1 VVEPLQTITVIIF
14 LSTIFLV
21 IVRWIDSVVV
31 ALLGVIVMIIAGTMT
46 ETEAFAFVDWNV
58 ITILVS
64 IWLIAGYF
72 GKTGIPEYLGEVSFR
87 LSRGNVPMFVTL
99 IGTLSGFI
107 SMFIDNVVVV
117 LMLAPVV
124 FHIRKRYQFEA
135 TGAIL
140 FIGLCSNFMGT
151 ALLLGDLPP
160 QMLHSVSGIEFLGFI
175 WHDGLPSSFPILTL
189 TYLVVV
195 TVFYFKFRRS
205 PMAEV
210 SLTPRPKSRDAEAG
224 PHIKNPRFAFV
235 VCAVF
240 VLTIIAMS
248 MRELF
253 GVLLGYIAFAGALL
267 LVLIFEVFG
276 KAWRLDAPPLEDML
290 AELDWKAI
298 GFYVALFAL
307 VGGLENT
314 HVLEIVAAW
323 LISYIES
330 SLLLG
335 TSILYWVTAAVVGV
349 VEHDAYIL
357 TLLYVIRDLGET
369 QEINPWPLYWAL
381 VWAGT
386 LGSNL
391 TIAGAPALYVAL
403 TMGEKEDGRKWPLRE
418 FLSYSVPYVIISLV
432 VCYVLLVIVWILPFS
447 EAAGIQAQFSQ

>member
-1 VVEPLQTITVIIF
+1 MDPIQTITVIIF
-14 LSTIFLV
+14 AVTIVLV
-21 IVRWIDSVVV
+21 IGRWVDSVVA
-31 ALLGVIVMIIAGTMT
+31 ALVGVIAMVMAGSMT
-46 ETEAFAFVDWNV
+46 EVEAFAYVDWNV

-72 GKTGIPEYLGEVSFR
+72 GKTGIPEYLGDMTLR
-87 LSRGNVPMFVTL
+87 WSRGNVPLFVTL
-99 IGTLSGFI
+99 IGALSGFI

-124 FHIRKRYQFEA
+124 FHIRKLYSFEA

-160 QMLHSVSGIEFLGFI
+160 QMLHSVSGVEFLGFHLAFGPTVVVYHSDRHLCGRGGVFLRQI
-175 WHDGLPSSFPILTL
+175 PQLADGPGDAGSESADRGGRGGAAHQEQALRVGGVRGLPAHH
-189 TYLVVV
+189 
-195 TVFYFKFRRS
+195 RRH
-205 PMAEV
+205 V
-210 SLTPRPKSRDAEAG
+210 DARGVRGVAG
-224 PHIKNPRFAFV
+224 LHRV
-235 VCAVF
+235 Y
-240 VLTIIAMS
+240 
-248 MRELF
+248 R
-253 GVLLGYIAFAGALL
+253 ALL
-267 LVLIFEVFG
+267 LVLVFEIFG
-276 KAWRLDAPPLEDML
+276 KAWRLDAPSLEQML

-307 VGGLENT
+307 VGGLESV
-314 HVLEIVAAW
+314 HILEFIAGW
-323 LISYIES
+323 LVPYIET

-349 VEHDAYIL
+349 VEHDAFIL
-357 TLLYVIRDLGET
+357 TMLYVIRDLGGSHG
-369 QEINPWPLYWAL
+369 IDPWPLYWAL

-403 TMGEKEDGRKWPLRE
+403 TMGEKEDGRNWSLKE
-418 FLSYSVPYVIISLV
+418 FLSFSVPYVVISLV
-432 VCYVLLVIVWILPFS
+432 VCYLLLVLIWVLPFM
-447 EAAGIQAQFSQ
+447 

>member
-1 VVEPLQTITVIIF
+1 MEPIQTLTLVVFLATI
-14 LSTIFLV
+14 LMV
-21 IVRWIDSVVV
+21 IVRWIDSVVAAMV
-31 ALLGVIVMIIAGTMT
+31 GVVLMVMIGAMT
-46 ETEAFAFVDWNV
+46 EDQAFKFVDWNV
-58 ITILVS
+58 IAILVS

-72 GKTGIPEYLGEVSFR
+72 GKTGIPEYLGEMSLQ
-87 LSRGNVPMFVTL
+87 LSKGSVPLFVTL
-99 IGTLSGFI
+99 IGGLSGFI

-124 FHIRKRYQFEA
+124 FHIRKLYSFEA

-175 WHDGLPSSFPILTL
+175 WHSGRPSSFIVLTA

-195 TVFYFKFRRS
+195 AYFYFKFRASSMADVHIDPALVAADSS
-205 PMAEV
+205 PA
-210 SLTPRPKSRDAEAG
+210 S
-224 PHIKNPRFAFV
+224 HIKNPRFAWV
-235 VCAVF
+235 VCIVF
-240 VLTIIAMS
+240 LLTIVAMAL
-248 MRELF
+248 RELL
-253 GVLLGYIAFAGALL
+253 GVRLGYIAVTGALT
-267 LVLIFEVFG
+267 LVLVFEIFG
-276 KAWRLDAPPLEDML
+276 HAWKLEPPDLEGML

-307 VGGLENT
+307 VGGLENV
-314 HVLEIVAAW
+314 HILDIVAKW
-323 LISYIES
+323 LIPFLEE

-335 TSILYWVTAAVVGV
+335 VSILYWVTAPIVGV

-357 TLLYVIRDLGET
+357 TLLYVIRDLGESGVVD
-369 QEINPWPLYWAL
+369 PWPLYWAL
-381 VWAGT
+381 VWSGT

-403 TMGEKEDGRKWPLRE
+403 SMGEKEDAKKWSLGQ
-418 FLSYSVPYVIISLV
+418 FLAFTVPYVVISLI
-432 VCYVLLVIVWILPFS
+432 VCYVLMVFIWILPFMS
-447 EAAGIQAQFSQ
+447 AAP

>member
-1 VVEPLQTITVIIF
+1 MDPLQTITVIVF
-14 LSTIFLV
+14 LVTIFLV
-21 IVRWIDSVVV
+21 IVRWIDSVIA
-31 ALLGVIVMIIAGTMT
+31 ALLGVIVMIVVGSMT
-46 ETEAFAFVDWNV
+46 EVEAFQVVDWNV

-72 GKTGIPEYLGEVSFR
+72 GKTGIPEYLGELTLRWSK
-87 LSRGNVPMFVTL
+87 GDVPLFVTL

-124 FHIRKRYQFEA
+124 FHIRKLYKFEA

-160 QMLHSVSGIEFLGFI
+160 QMLHSVSGIEFLGFV
-175 WHDGLPSSFPILTL
+175 WHSGRPSSFIILTL

-195 TVFYFKFRRS
+195 AMYYFKFRNS
-205 PMAEV
+205 PMAAVTLEPV
-210 SLTPRPKSRDAEAG
+210 LDNPGEANE
-224 PHIKNPRFAFV
+224 PHIKNTRFAWV
-235 VCAVF
+235 VCTVF
-240 VLTIIAMS
+240 LLTIIGMS
-248 MRELF
+248 LREHL
-253 GVLLGYIAFAGALL
+253 GVMLGFIAFGGAVL
-267 LVLIFEVFG
+267 LVLVFELFG
-276 KAWRLDAPPLEDML
+276 KAWRLDPPELEDML

-307 VGGLENT
+307 VGGLEKA
-314 HVLEIVAAW
+314 HVLGIVAEW
-323 LISYIES
+323 LVPFIES
-330 SLLLG
+330 SLLVG
-335 TSILYWVTAAVVGV
+335 VSILYWITAVIVGV

-369 QEINPWPLYWAL
+369 SNINPWPLYWAT

-403 TMGEKEDGRKWPLRE
+403 SMGEKED
-418 FLSYSVPYVIISLV
+418 
-432 VCYVLLVIVWILPFS
+432 
-447 EAAGIQAQFSQ
+447 A

>member
-1 VVEPLQTITVIIF
+1 MESIQTITVIIF
-14 LSTIFLV
+14 VVTIGLV
-21 IVRWIDSVVV
+21 IVRWIDSVV
-31 ALLGVIVMIIAGTMT
+31 AAMLGVVAMIIAGSMT
-46 ETEAFAFVDWNV
+46 EVQAFEFVDWNV

-72 GKTGIPEYLGEVSFR
+72 GKTGIPEYLGEFTLR

-99 IGTLSGFI
+99 IGALAGFI

-124 FHIRKRYQFEA
+124 FHIRKLHNFEA

-160 QMLHSVSGIEFLGFI
+160 QMLHSVTGIEFFGFI
-175 WHDGLPSSFPILTL
+175 WHSGRPSSFIILTV

-195 TVFYFKFRRS
+195 TCFYFKFRRS
-205 PMAEV
+205 SLGAARPDPALQMAAGA
-210 SLTPRPKSRDAEAG
+210 AE
-224 PHIKNPRFAFV
+224 PHIKNRRFALV
-235 VCAVF
+235 VCSVFILTIVGMSLRQYLGVKLGFIALSGAILLVF
-240 VLTIIAMS
+240 VFEI
-248 MRELF
+248 F
-253 GVLLGYIAFAGALL
+253 GR
-267 LVLIFEVFG
+267 
-276 KAWRLDAPPLEDML
+276 AWKLDPPDLEEML

-298 GFYVALFAL
+298 GFYIALFAL
-307 VGGLENT
+307 VGGLEHT
-314 HVLEIVAAW
+314 RILEIVAAW
-323 LISYIES
+323 FVPYLET
-330 SLLLG
+330 SLLTGVSL
-335 TSILYWVTAAVVGV
+335 LYWVSSSIVGL

-357 TLLYVIRDLGET
+357 TLLYVIRDLGGSNG
-369 QEINPWPLYWAL
+369 INPWPLYWAL

-403 TMGEKEDGRKWPLRE
+403 TMGEKEDARKWSLRE
-418 FLSYSVPYVIISLV
+418 FLGYSVPYVLISLI
-432 VCYVLLVIVWILPFS
+432 VCYILLVVVWILPFM
-447 EAAGIQAQFSQ
+447 QP

>member
-1 VVEPLQTITVIIF
+1 MDPLQITTVIVF
-14 LSTIFLV
+14 LITIFLV
-21 IVRWIDSVVV
+21 IVRWIDSVV
-31 ALLGVIVMIIAGTMT
+31 AAMLGVIVMIMLGTMT
-46 ETEAFAFVDWNV
+46 EVEAFQSIDWNV

-72 GKTGIPEYLGEVSFR
+72 GKTGIPEYLGDLMLR
-87 LSRGNVPMFVTL
+87 WSRGNVPLFVTL
-99 IGTLSGFI
+99 IGGLAGFI

-124 FHIRKRYQFEA
+124 FHIRKLYDFEA

-160 QMLHSVSGIEFLGFI
+160 QMLHSVSGIEFFGFI
-175 WHDGLPSSFPILTL
+175 WHSGRPSSFIILTL

-195 TVFYFKFRRS
+195 AMFYFKFRMS

-210 SLTPRPKSRDAEAG
+210 TLDPAAHGAAHQSE
-224 PHIKNPRFAFV
+224 PHIKNKRFAWV
-235 VCAVF
+235 VCVIF
-240 VLTIIAMS
+240 ILTIVGMT
-248 MRELF
+248 MREHLD
-253 GVLLGYIAFAGALL
+253 VMLGYIAFSGTVL
-267 LVLIFEVFG
+267 LVLVFEMFG
-276 KAWRLDAPPLEDML
+276 KAWRLDPPDLEVML
-290 AELDWKAI
+290 SELDWKAI

-307 VGGLENT
+307 VGGLESSNF
-314 HVLEIVAAW
+314 LELVADSFAP
-323 LISYIES
+323 YIES
-330 SLLLG
+330 SLLTG
-335 TSILYWVTAAVVGV
+335 VSILYWVTALIVGV

-357 TLLYVIRDLGET
+357 TILYVIRDLGET
-369 QEINPWPLYWAL
+369 NGIDPWPLYWAL

-403 TMGEKEDGRKWPLRE
+403 TMGEREDGKKWSLKK
-418 FLSYSVPYVIISLV
+418 FLSYSVPYVIVSLV
-432 VCYVLLVIVWILPFS
+432 VCYVLMLLIWVIPFI
-447 EAAGIQAQFSQ
+447 E

>member
-1 VVEPLQTITVIIF
+1 MEAIQTITVIIF
-14 LSTIFLV
+14 AVTIIMV
-21 IVRWIDSVVV
+21 IVRWVDSVVAALIGVV
-31 ALLGVIVMIIAGTMT
+31 AMVVAGSMT
-46 ETEAFAFVDWNV
+46 EIQAFTYVDWNV

-72 GKTGIPEYLGEVSFR
+72 GKTGIPEYLGEMTLR
-87 LSRGNVPMFVTL
+87 WSRGNVPLFVTL
-99 IGTLSGFI
+99 IGSLSGFI

-124 FHIRKRYQFEA
+124 FHIRKMYSFEA

-160 QMLHSVSGIEFLGFI
+160 QMLHSVSGVEFLGFL
-175 WHDGLPSSFPILTL
+175 WHSGRPSSFFILTA
-189 TYLVVV
+189 TYFVVV
-195 TVFYFKFRRS
+195 AFFYLKFRNS

-210 SLTPRPKSRDAEAG
+210 TLNPQAVAAQDGE
-224 PHIKNPRFAFV
+224 PHIKNPRFAWV
-235 VCAVF
+235 VCAAF
-240 VLTIIAMS
+240 VITIIAMAL
-248 MRELF
+248 REVF
-253 GVLLGYIAFAGALL
+253 DVLLGFIAFCGALL
-267 LVLIFEVFG
+267 LVLVFEIFG
-276 KAWRLDAPPLEDML
+276 KRWRLDPPSLEEML

-307 VGGLENT
+307 VGALENT
-314 HVLEIVAAW
+314 HILEIIAEW
-323 LISYIES
+323 LVPYIEE

-335 TSILYWVTAAVVGV
+335 ASILYWVTAAVVGV
-349 VEHDAYIL
+349 VEHDAFIL
-357 TLLYVIRDLGET
+357 TLLYVIRDLGDSHG
-369 QEINPWPLYWAL
+369 INPWPLYWGL

-403 TMGEKEDGRKWPLRE
+403 TMGEKEDGRNWSLKE
-418 FLSYSVPYVIISLV
+418 FLSFSVPYVAISLV
-432 VCYVLLVIVWILPFS
+432 VCYILMVFIWILPFM
-447 EAAGIQAQFSQ
+447 

>member
-1 VVEPLQTITVIIF
+1 MESIQTITGIIF
-14 LSTIFLV
+14 VVTIGLV
-21 IVRWIDSVVV
+21 IVRWIDSVV
-31 ALLGVIVMIIAGTMT
+31 AAMLGVVAMIIAGSMT
-46 ETEAFAFVDWNV
+46 EVQAFEFVDWNV

-72 GKTGIPEYLGEVSFR
+72 GKTGIPEYLGEFTLR

-99 IGTLSGFI
+99 IGALAGFI

-124 FHIRKRYQFEA
+124 FHIRKLHNFEA

-160 QMLHSVSGIEFLGFI
+160 QMLHSVTGIEFFGFI
-175 WHDGLPSSFPILTL
+175 WHSGRPSSFIILTV

-195 TVFYFKFRRS
+195 TCFYFKFRRS
-205 PMAEV
+205 SLGAARPDPALQMAAGA
-210 SLTPRPKSRDAEAG
+210 AE
-224 PHIKNPRFAFV
+224 PHIKNRRFALV
-235 VCAVF
+235 VCSVFILTIVGMSLRQYLGVKLGFIALSGAILLVF
-240 VLTIIAMS
+240 VFEI
-248 MRELF
+248 F
-253 GVLLGYIAFAGALL
+253 GR
-267 LVLIFEVFG
+267 
-276 KAWRLDAPPLEDML
+276 AWKLDPPDLEEML

-298 GFYVALFAL
+298 GFYIALFAL
-307 VGGLENT
+307 VGGLEHT
-314 HVLEIVAAW
+314 RILEIVAAW
-323 LISYIES
+323 FVPYLET
-330 SLLLG
+330 SLLTGVSL
-335 TSILYWVTAAVVGV
+335 LYWVSSSIVGL

-357 TLLYVIRDLGET
+357 TLLYVIRDLGGSNG
-369 QEINPWPLYWAL
+369 INPWPLYWAL

-403 TMGEKEDGRKWPLRE
+403 TMGEKEDARKWSLRE
-418 FLSYSVPYVIISLV
+418 FLGYSVPYVLISLI
-432 VCYVLLVIVWILPFS
+432 VCYILLVVVWILPFM
-447 EAAGIQAQFSQ
+447 QP

>member
-1 VVEPLQTITVIIF
+1 MDPRQTTTLIVF
-14 LSTIFLV
+14 LVTIGLV
-21 IVRWIDSVVV
+21 IVRWIDSVV
-31 ALLGVIVMIIAGTMT
+31 AAMLGVVTMVMVGSMT
-46 ETEAFAFVDWNV
+46 DVEAFQFVDWNV
-58 ITILVS
+58 IAILVS

-72 GKTGIPEYLGEVSFR
+72 GKTGIPEYLGELTLRWSK
-87 LSRGNVPMFVTL
+87 GNVPLFVTL
-99 IGTLSGFI
+99 IGGLSGFI

-124 FHIRKRYQFEA
+124 FHVRRLYNFEA
-135 TGAIL
+135 TAAIL

-175 WHDGLPSSFPILTL
+175 WHSGRPSSFIVLTL

-195 TVFYFKFRRS
+195 GVFYLKFRMS
-205 PMAEV
+205 AMADV
-210 SLTPRPKSRDAEAG
+210 KLDPKVNENGSE
-224 PHIKNPRFAFV
+224 PHIKNKRFAWT
-235 VCAVF
+235 VCVVF

-248 MRELF
+248 LREYL
-253 GVLLGYIAFAGALL
+253 GVMLGYIAFTGAVFLI
-267 LVLIFEVFG
+267 LIFELFG
-276 KAWRLDAPPLEDML
+276 KAWRLDPPELENML

-314 HVLEIVAAW
+314 HLLGIVATW
-323 LISYIES
+323 LVPYIES
-330 SLLLG
+330 SLLVG
-335 TSILYWVTAAVVGV
+335 ISILYWVTALIVGV

-369 QEINPWPLYWAL
+369 NNINPWPLYWAVL
-381 VWAGT
+381 WAGT

-403 TMGEKEDGRKWPLRE
+403 SLGEKEDARNWSLRE
-418 FLSYSVPYVIISLV
+418 FLSFSIPYVVISLI
-432 VCYVLLVIVWILPFS
+432 VCYVLMVLIWVLPFM
-447 EAAGIQAQFSQ
+447 